1 MLTLLALLASANA
14 APDLIVEDIFVGC
27 TGSGGTPTLLV
38 YVYNAGTT
46 AAGGFYVDVFR
57 GEPAPP
63 PIGSYGEQY
72 KYVPSLAA
80 GTRRLLTF
88 DYGYEDQLW
97 WGWVDVLVD
106 TDQIVAESNE
116 TNNHRDEHIQLLDCS
131 FN

>member
-1 MLTLLALLASANA
+1 MLTLLALLAPADA
-14 APDLIVEDIFVGC
+14 APDLVIEDISVGC

-38 YVYNAGTT
+38 YVYNSGTT

-63 PIGSYGEQY
+63 PIGTVGEKYQY
-72 KYVPSLAA
+72 VSSLAA
-80 GTRRLLTF
+80 GARRLLTF
-88 DYGYEDQLW
+88 NYGYADQLW
-97 WGWVDVLVD
+97 TGWVDVLVD

-116 TNNHRDEHIQLLDCS
+116 TNNHRDEYLQLLDCS